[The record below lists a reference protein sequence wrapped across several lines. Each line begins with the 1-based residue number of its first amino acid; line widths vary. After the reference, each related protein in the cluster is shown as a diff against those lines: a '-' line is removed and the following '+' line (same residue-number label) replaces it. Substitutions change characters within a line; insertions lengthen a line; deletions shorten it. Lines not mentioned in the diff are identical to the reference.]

1 MGTGQHLQ
9 ANNVFNQQHD
19 AGAVHRPEIDG
30 GSVCFSKVQTSLGSA
45 AHHQVQWHHAR
56 PVYSYCQVV
65 NPGKQVYEILGILD
79 TRPLSFP
86 PNQVPRNRIWFD
98 REDKSG
104 GSPGGRDRG
113 RDHGHRQCA
122 RWSCL
127 WTGRGKEGWEDAGLS
142 QPDTSYRTGEEKNN
156 FVDVPANSQMRKSN

>member
-30 GSVCFSKVQTSLGSA
+30 GTVCFSKVQTSLGSA

-56 PVYSYCQVV
+56 PVYSYREVV
-65 NPGKQVYEILGILD
+65 NPGNQVYEILGILD
-79 TRPLSFP
+79 TRPLSSP
-86 PNQVPRNRIWFD
+86 PRPGSSQQNMVWQGGQVWREPRRT
-98 REDKSG
+98 R
-104 GSPGGRDRG
+104 
-113 RDHGHRQCA
+113 
-122 RWSCL
+122 L
-127 WTGRGKEGWEDAGLS
+127 WTRSRTSSMCALELS
-142 QPDTSYRTGEEKNN
+142 LHRTRQRRLTRCRLISARHFPQDWWRKNN